1 MIAIRCT
8 QVVRTRLGLPPNLPE
23 PPSPTAALG
32 DWYVHLLRFGHQQV
46 VMATSERSLLTVI
59 LPARELRKSL
69 ATNLRLAVGDLL
81 SSLDVPRAAV
91 QHEIAAMEPAAL
103 AKAVNRRVIGSMNEL
118 AYQLF
123 GDVELTGDPLELA
136 LRLSDTPMSA
146 IGSKS
151 MYGIPREVARE
162 LLLASKGG
170 EPNAVSL

>member
-8 QVVRTRLGLPPNLPE
+8 QLVRTRLALPPSLPE

-32 DWYVHLLRFGHQQV
+32 DWYVHLLRLGHQQAI
-46 VMATSERSLLTVI
+46 MATSERSLLTVL
-59 LPARELRKSL
+59 LPARGLRKSL
-69 ATNLRLAVGDLL
+69 VPNLRLAVRNVLV
-81 SSLDVPRAAV
+81 SLDIPARAV
-91 QHEIAAMEPAAL
+91 QREIAEMEPAAL
-103 AKAVNRRVIGSMNEL
+103 AKAVNRRVIGSINEL

-123 GDVELTGDPLELA
+123 GCVEQTDDPLELA

-162 LLLASKGG
+162 LLLASGVG
-170 EPNAVSL
+170 RVSH